1 MYSGN
6 AFKLLKT
13 NVQREKSMEIDC
25 WPQIWQLRE
34 ATTVDAFSGFRE
46 VSDLYMKNSN
56 KNYH

>member
-34 ATTVDAFSGFRE
+34 ATRRFLGFSGFT
-46 VSDLYMKNSN
+46 VSEQFATLNIYEK
-56 KNYH
+56 